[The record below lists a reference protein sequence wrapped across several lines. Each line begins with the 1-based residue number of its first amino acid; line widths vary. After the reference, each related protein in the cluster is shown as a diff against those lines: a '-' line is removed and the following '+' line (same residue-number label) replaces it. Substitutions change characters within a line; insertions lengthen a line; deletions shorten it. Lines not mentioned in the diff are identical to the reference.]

1 MTGQELLAH
10 LREDGR
16 PLTGAIAALTVV
28 GTVLVISAVVHLWE
42 RHKDRQ
48 EARAREAA
56 RVIGALRREG
66 YHLKLSLNRRRLIDA
81 LRREGY
87 RLVGVDDA
95 EWAEFT
101 RAHGLCTPDLAD
113 DDTDGLTRDWSW
125 P

>member
-1 MTGQELLAH
+1 MTVQELLTH

-42 RHKDRQ
+42 RYKDRR

-56 RVIGALRREG
+56 RVIG
-66 YHLKLSLNRRRLIDA
+66 A

-101 RAHGLCTPDLAD
+101 RAHGLRTPDVAD
-113 DDTDGLTRDWSW
+113 DDTDGLTRGWSW